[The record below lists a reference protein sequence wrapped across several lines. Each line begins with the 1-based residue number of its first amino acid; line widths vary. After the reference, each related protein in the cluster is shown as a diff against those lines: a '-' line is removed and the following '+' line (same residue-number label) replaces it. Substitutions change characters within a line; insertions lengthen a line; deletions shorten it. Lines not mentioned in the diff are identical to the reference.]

1 MATLSE
7 PDIIYS
13 MLAPTERR
21 MWENKKEKDTI
32 QSHPSSQEINDRY
45 ESGHD
50 RFITEIN
57 REKLPNIVDNLKKD
71 GYLNTR
77 PFYQRKD
84 RWNKDQQSKLIESFL
99 INVPIPPIILYE
111 VKYNSYEVID
121 GQQRITAISDF
132 YNNNLKLTGLEIW
145 TELNGFYY
153 KDLPYKIKD
162 GIDRRSLSSIVLIT
176 ESAPNPEAAMFLR
189 QVAFER
195 INTGGISLSKQEV
208 RNCLYT
214 GAFNDLLFELSKNQI
229 FANAWGIPID
239 DESQLKKNNL
249 FKKMEDVELILR
261 FFALRHYGNFSGDIT
276 GFLDLYMQKSMS
288 FVQDDINYLKDC
300 FTDTINL
307 ASNIYEE
314 RLFKPFDFKKKQW
327 KDSSYKEYYDAM
339 MVGCSYHLKDA
350 SKLINLKNEVIEATK
365 IMLSDE
371 KNYKLFTGKGGT
383 KAGIQKRI
391 SLFDKM
397 LSEIAAE

>member
-1 MATLSE
+1 MATLSKA
-7 PDIIYS
+7 DILNS
-13 MLAPTERR
+13 MLAPTERH
-21 MWENKKEKDTI
+21 MWEKNQEKDI
-32 QSHPSSQEINDRY
+32 VVNHPSSQEINDRY

-57 REKLPNIVDNLKKD
+57 REKLPNIVDNLKKE

-84 RWNKDQQSKLIESFL
+84 RWNHEQQSRLIESFL

-132 YNNNLKLTGLEIW
+132 YNNKLKLTGLEIW

-176 ESAPNPEAAMFLR
+176 ESAPDPETAMFLR

-214 GAFNDLLFELSKNQI
+214 GTFNDLLFELSKNQV
-229 FANAWGIPID
+229 FANAWGIPINE
-239 DESQLKKNNL
+239 ESQLKKNNL

-261 FFALRHYGNFSGDIT
+261 FFALRHYDNFSGDIT

-300 FTDTINL
+300 FVDTINL

-314 RLFKPFDFKKKQW
+314 HLFKPFDFKKKQW
-327 KDSSYKEYYDAM
+327 KDNSYKEYYDAM

-350 SKLINLKNEVIEATK
+350 GKLINLKNEVIEATK